1 MNQRNNFKNPTKNN
15 NSDDEID
22 SFNEEEENDLFMN
35 KKELVH
41 IENDTSINVDK
52 SFEDDHSKTSTL
64 KKGGLIINNI
74 SAINEQFSQGLDLSD
89 KKMADANFFTKQL
102 ADFNDTENKNE
113 PNPLK
118 NFREIQNNIQI
129 NPTNYFETF
138 NNLAITEENNKN
150 EKKSNI
156 NILNNM
162 IIGKKNYIINDKN
175 KNIENF
181 SITNFNHN
189 YIGMGQ
195 PIINMNMNQNG
206 ESMISF
212 RESQNKYKQFENKYF
227 NLNNQYKKLRN
238 EFDEINNS
246 NKSLLELLSYWQKFY
261 LEIKEIV
268 LPEERKNNN
277 DKSIYDYMDDP
288 YRIQVIDEVKKLII
302 ISRDKVYK
310 NYYKTSI
317 NNFSIINNNKNNT
330 NNIINKNW
338 NKNLSQNNVESFYI
352 LKFKILNDDDLND
365 NINNVKMSKKFLDE
379 SDDLDF
385 LPPMKYP
392 EKINIGI
399 NTDNIESDNNND
411 IMFDSKKLFISK
423 KINKYTY
430 FEIKSNTANNINSNN
445 SNKLS
450 TKQENPRVKKIIS
463 NSSNKNIFIKTKPK
477 DLQINSLER
486 ICIKGKPTLPKKFKK
501 NNTFKFAF
509 IQTDLSSNEIDE
521 LYTFKNEKEII
532 IKQYEEKINTLN
544 NYIKNNNL
552 SSYRSNKKIINYNI
566 KTNKENTS
574 PNKNVNNTNSKI
586 FLPEMIPPENTYKIF
601 MNCIKNFK
609 YEEGIYQKFLKEDDL
624 YILKNF
630 VEKMEKYLIGTSLP
644 VLKAVKRKDYIIHT
658 KTNNNESN
666 TQKKYKERIL
676 SGNKPMY
683 FNINA
688 KKRNTSDSKNSYDR
702 SNSVLNNN
710 AIFNKYKAA
719 IMSLKDE

>member
-411 IMFDSKKLFISK
+411 IKFDSKKLFISK

-544 NYIKNNNL
+544 NYIKYNNL
-552 SSYRSNKKIINYNI
+552 SSNRSNKKIINYNI

-676 SGNKPMY
+676 AGNKPMY

>member
-411 IMFDSKKLFISK
+411 IKFDSKKLFISK

-430 FEIKSNTANNINSNN
+430 FEIKSNTTNNINSNN

-574 PNKNVNNTNSKI
+574 PNKNINNTNSKI

-676 SGNKPMY
+676 AGNKPMY

>member
-430 FEIKSNTANNINSNN
+430 FEIKSNTTNNINSNN

-676 SGNKPMY
+676 AGNKPMY
-683 FNINA
+683 FNINV

>member
-399 NTDNIESDNNND
+399 NTENIESDNNND
-411 IMFDSKKLFISK
+411 IIFDSKKLFISK

-430 FEIKSNTANNINSNN
+430 FEIKSNTTNNINSNN
-445 SNKLS
+445 SNKIA

-683 FNINA
+683 FNINV

>member
-317 NNFSIINNNKNNT
+317 NNFSIINNNKNIT

-411 IMFDSKKLFISK
+411 IKFDSKKLFISK

-676 SGNKPMY
+676 AGNKPMY
-683 FNINA
+683 FNINV
-688 KKRNTSDSKNSYDR
+688 KKRNTSDSKNSYDS

>member
-175 KNIENF
+175 KKIENF

-411 IMFDSKKLFISK
+411 IKFDSKKLFISK

-544 NYIKNNNL
+544 NYIKYNNL
-552 SSYRSNKKIINYNI
+552 SSNRSNKKIINYNI

-574 PNKNVNNTNSKI
+574 PNKNINNTNSKI

-683 FNINA
+683 FNINV

>member
-1 MNQRNNFKNPTKNN
+1 M
-15 NSDDEID
+15 
-22 SFNEEEENDLFMN
+22 
-35 KKELVH
+35 
-41 IENDTSINVDK
+41 
-52 SFEDDHSKTSTL
+52 
-64 KKGGLIINNI
+64 
-74 SAINEQFSQGLDLSD
+74 
-89 KKMADANFFTKQL
+89 
-102 ADFNDTENKNE
+102 
-113 PNPLK
+113 
-118 NFREIQNNIQI
+118 
-129 NPTNYFETF
+129 
-138 NNLAITEENNKN
+138 
-150 EKKSNI
+150 
-156 NILNNM
+156 
-162 IIGKKNYIINDKN
+162 
-175 KNIENF
+175 
-181 SITNFNHN
+181 
-189 YIGMGQ
+189 
-195 PIINMNMNQNG
+195 
-206 ESMISF
+206 
-212 RESQNKYKQFENKYF
+212 
-227 NLNNQYKKLRN
+227 
-238 EFDEINNS
+238 
-246 NKSLLELLSYWQKFY
+246 
-261 LEIKEIV
+261 EIKEIV

-399 NTDNIESDNNND
+399 NTENIESDNNND
-411 IMFDSKKLFISK
+411 IIFDSKKLFISK

-430 FEIKSNTANNINSNN
+430 FEIKSNTTNNINSNN
-445 SNKLS
+445 SNKIS

-676 SGNKPMY
+676 AGNKPMY